1 VRGSEE
7 AVSYTLGH
15 RIRVE
20 ILTALHELQSASAIE
35 LARIVGQPLS
45 TVTHHI
51 SELLKSGSLRIERT
65 EKVRSVEQ
73 RFYAV
78 EGWHYTD
85 DEEFQEMTEAE
96 RQKNC
101 RVVLES
107 MIAEVLAGFWA
118 GKLTADPRL
127 FLCWN
132 WFDVDAEG
140 RDESP
145 RSRSA
150 PGNDWKRSAPGR
162 PPAAPGPARSR
173 FRSRSPRPDSKGRKL
188 LPAGRLLSETDCQ
201 GNPVLQIGMDDSPRL
216 WDRFRHRWSPP
227 PHNSRPP
234 PPSTGNPSFPSSST
248 PCRWRSSKR

>member
-51 SELLKSGSLRIERT
+51 SELLKSGSLRVKRT

-73 RFYAV
+73 RFYSV

-140 RDESP
+140 RDEIAEEQI
-145 RSRSA
+145 RSWERLEEIGARAAARRARSGA
-150 PGNDWKRSAPGR
+150 EPVSVSISAAGFERPKVASGR
-162 PPAAPGPARSR
+162 PITQR
-173 FRSRSPRPDSKGRKL
+173 
-188 LPAGRLLSETDCQ
+188 
-201 GNPVLQIGMDDSPRL
+201 N
-216 WDRFRHRWSPP
+216 
-227 PHNSRPP
+227 
-234 PPSTGNPSFPSSST
+234 
-248 PCRWRSSKR
+248 